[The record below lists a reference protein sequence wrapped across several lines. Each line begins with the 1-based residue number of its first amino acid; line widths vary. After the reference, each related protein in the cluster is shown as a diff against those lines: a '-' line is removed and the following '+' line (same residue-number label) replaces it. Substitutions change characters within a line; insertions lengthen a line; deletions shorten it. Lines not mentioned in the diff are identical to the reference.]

1 MIAGLLALRNARIKG
16 RAQAWGSLRM
26 KFDMSA
32 AWRDAMAM
40 VSANRE
46 VLLVISGIFFFLPS
60 AVLGFAIGDVQEAM
74 LADPENAQ
82 NVMLSVYSS
91 WSWLIAVVGIVT
103 AVGYLALLA
112 LLRDHRRPTVGEAI
126 KTGLIGLLP
135 AIGTYI
141 LLTIGIGLV
150 FAVLVGIVA
159 AIGNAAVGFVVGLI
173 AVIVMVYV
181 MVKVS
186 LAGPLI
192 AIDKVYNP
200 LKVLIGSWRLTKGNS
215 VRLFLFYLLLL
226 IAYAVIAIVVSA
238 VIGLLAVV
246 AGSSVGLALNA
257 IVSALISAVVTVIFV
272 AVLAGVHRQLSGPS
286 AAAVSETFE

>member
-1 MIAGLLALRNARIKG
+1 
-16 RAQAWGSLRM
+16 M

-32 AWRDAMAM
+32 AWRDAMTM

-60 AVLGFAIGDVQEAM
+60 AVLGFAIGDVQEAV

-82 NVMLSVYSS
+82 KVMLSVYSS
-91 WSWLIAVVGIVT
+91 WSWLIALVALVT

-135 AIGTYI
+135 AIGAYL
-141 LLTIGIGLV
+141 LLTIGLGLL
-150 FAVLVGIVA
+150 FAVLVGIAA
-159 AIGNAAVGFVVGLI
+159 AIGSAALGVVLGMI
-173 AVIVMVYV
+173 AVILTVYV

-186 LAGPLI
+186 LAGPVI
-192 AIDKVYNP
+192 AIDKTYNP
-200 LKVLIGSWRLTKGNS
+200 IKVLLRSWQLTKGNS
-215 VRLFLFYLLLL
+215 VRLFLFYLLLF
-226 IAYAVIAIVVSA
+226 IAYFVIAIVVSA
-238 VIGLLAVV
+238 IVGLLVVV
-246 AGSSVGLALNA
+246 AGSAVGLALNA

-272 AVLAGVHRQLSGPS
+272 AVLAAVHRQLGGPS